1 MYLRDPERAVAH
13 HEVFLAA
20 SREPELAPAAEEW
33 TATNTAMLEPLLE
46 RLGSPSPGGDAR
58 IVNAVLNGLTLEQLG
73 SPTED
78 FTEQVAHPA
87 LRRTLDALLSHDSQE
102 GTMTT
107 LTIDDAILSTLEEGY
122 TLPASWYTDRAIA
135 ELERERIFSRSW
147 QYAGPAELVAEPG
160 SFLATRVAH
169 APVVS
174 SATRTARCEASS
186 TSAATARILSPAATA
201 SARRCS
207 VRTTPGR
214 TAWTAACAAPPA
226 PTGSRRST
234 ASQFSLIPVKVE
246 RLGPM
251 LFANLDTGS
260 GRWTGVLGDVPARL
274 RRGRRRPRP
283 TGAPPP
289 LGLEHPS
296 ANWKTGLEN
305 YLECYHC
312 PVAHPGLSKVVDVS
326 ADAYRLVEHGMVASQ
341 FGNPRDPDAFSD
353 TTVTHAQY
361 HLLFPGDHVQRRA
374 RADEPV
380 GRRQPA
386 RVRPAARRRASHD
399 FYAPAEVGDEELG
412 ELMAFADQ
420 VGKEDEALVEGVR
433 EGLESGLVPQGRLI
447 TSSEHQ
453 IAWFQRLVF
462 EALSSRG

>member
-1 MYLRDPERAVAH
+1 
-13 HEVFLAA
+13 
-20 SREPELAPAAEEW
+20 
-33 TATNTAMLEPLLE
+33 
-46 RLGSPSPGGDAR
+46 
-58 IVNAVLNGLTLEQLG
+58 
-73 SPTED
+73 
-78 FTEQVAHPA
+78 
-87 LRRTLDALLSHDSQE
+87 
-102 GTMTT
+102 MTT
-107 LTIDDAILSTLEEGY
+107 LTIDDALLSTLEEGY

-135 ELERERIFSRSW
+135 ELERERILSRSW

-169 APVVS
+169 APVVIVRDEEGELRGFVNVCRHR
-174 SATRTARCEASS
+174 AHLVASGNGKRK
-186 TSAATARILSPAATA
+186 ALQCPYH
-201 SARRCS
+201 
-207 VRTTPGR
+207 
-214 TAWTAACAAPPA
+214 AWTYGLDGCLRSAPRSDREPA
-226 PTGSRRST
+226 FDP
-234 ASQFSLIPVKVE
+234 SQFSLIPVKVE

-251 LFANLDTGS
+251 LFANLETGS
-260 GRWTGVLGDVPARL
+260 GPLTDVLGDVPVRLAEGGVDLDQLVL
-274 RRGRRRPRP
+274 RRRSGWN
-283 TGAPPP
+283 TQ
-289 LGLEHPS
+289 

-326 ADAYRLVEHGMVASQ
+326 ADAYRLEEHGMVASQ
-341 FGNPRDPDAFSD
+341 YGNPRDPDAFSD
-353 TTVTHAQY
+353 TTVTQAQY
-361 HLLFPGDHVQRRA
+361 HLLFPATTFNVELGPMNLS
-374 RADEPV
+374 AD
-380 GRRQPA
+380 
-386 RVRPAARRRASHD
+386 ASLPGSDPSTSLGFAD